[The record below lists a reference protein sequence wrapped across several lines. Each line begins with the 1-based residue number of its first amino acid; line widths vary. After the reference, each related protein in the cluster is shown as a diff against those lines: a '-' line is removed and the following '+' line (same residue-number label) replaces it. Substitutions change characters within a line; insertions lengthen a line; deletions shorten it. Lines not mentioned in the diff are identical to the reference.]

1 MTVWFVELRPDY
13 SFTIAPIG
21 GRVTDHFAEIS
32 GHPTWIEDRAPDREG
47 STVLLLHGG
56 LSSSESLLDSI
67 GPALEAN
74 HRVVAFDRRGH
85 GYTSDTPEPFHYQD
99 MATETIGVI
108 ETVIG
113 RPTHLVGYS
122 DGGIVSL
129 IVASERPDLVEC
141 LVLIST
147 NFHHDGIYPLEIDPD
162 SDVLAGLVEA
172 YAARTPDG
180 AEHFGEM
187 AGKFMA
193 MAATEPA
200 LTIDDLARISA
211 PTLVMS
217 GDDDLVK
224 LSHTVEL
231 YEALPVARLAVVPGT
246 SHGLPLEQPAA
257 VGTMASTFLSSPA
270 APDTLM
276 PVRRRES

>member
-1 MTVWFVELRPDY
+1 VTDQFVEID
-13 SFTIAPIG
+13 
-21 GRVTDHFAEIS
+21 
-32 GHPTWIEDRAPDREG
+32 GHPTWVEDRAPRQEG

-56 LSSSESLLDSI
+56 LSSSESLLDTI
-67 GPALEAN
+67 GPTLEAN

-85 GYTSDTPEPFHYQD
+85 GYTADTLAPFHYQD
-99 MATETIGVI
+99 MAAETIGVI

-129 IVASERPDLVEC
+129 VVALERPDLVEQ
-141 LVLIST
+141 LILIGT
-147 NFHHDGIYPLEIDPD
+147 NFHHEGNYPLEIDPD
-162 SDVLAGLVEA
+162 SDVLASLVEA

-193 MAATEPA
+193 MAATEPT

-217 GDDDLVK
+217 GDDDPVK

-231 YEALPVARLAVVPGT
+231 YEALPDARLAVVPGT
-246 SHGLPLEQPAA
+246 SHMLPLEQPAA
-257 VGTMASTFLSSPA
+257 VGAMVSTFLSDPA
-270 APDTLM
+270 EPETLM

>member
-1 MTVWFVELRPDY
+1 MTDRFVE
-13 SFTIAPIG
+13 IN
-21 GRVTDHFAEIS
+21 
-32 GHPTWIEDRAPDREG
+32 GHPTWVDDRAPDQQG

-56 LSSSESLLDSI
+56 LSSSESLLDTI
-67 GPALEAN
+67 GPTLEAN

-85 GYTSDTPEPFHYQD
+85 GYTADTPEPFHYHS

-113 RPTHLVGYS
+113 RPAHLVGYS

-129 IVASERPDLVEC
+129 FVALQRPDLVER
-141 LVLIST
+141 LIVIGT

-162 SDVLAGLVEA
+162 SDVLASLVEA

-187 AGKFMA
+187 AAKFMT
-193 MAATEPA
+193 MAATEPT
-200 LTIDDLARISA
+200 LTTDDLARISA

-224 LSHTVEL
+224 LGHTVEL
-231 YEALPVARLAVVPGT
+231 FEALPVAQLAVVPGA
-246 SHGLPLEQPAA
+246 SHALPLEQPAA
-257 VGTMASTFLSSPA
+257 VGAIASTFLSGPPA
-270 APDTLM
+270 PETLM
-276 PVRRRES
+276 PVRRSES